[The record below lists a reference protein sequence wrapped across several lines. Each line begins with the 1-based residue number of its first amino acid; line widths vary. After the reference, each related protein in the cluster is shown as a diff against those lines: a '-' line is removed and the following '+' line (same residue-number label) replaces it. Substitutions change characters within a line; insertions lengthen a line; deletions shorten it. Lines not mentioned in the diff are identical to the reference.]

1 MLILDLELRLSS
13 LVLESW
19 LAKSWSVE
27 GEVVVLVMVQVRSRK
42 EVRVSGRYLKLAV
55 TLLWFVLSCNGPRM
69 PE

>member
-27 GEVVVLVMVQVRSRK
+27 VEVVVLVMVRSRK
-42 EVRVSGRYLKLAV
+42 EVRVSGRYLNLAV